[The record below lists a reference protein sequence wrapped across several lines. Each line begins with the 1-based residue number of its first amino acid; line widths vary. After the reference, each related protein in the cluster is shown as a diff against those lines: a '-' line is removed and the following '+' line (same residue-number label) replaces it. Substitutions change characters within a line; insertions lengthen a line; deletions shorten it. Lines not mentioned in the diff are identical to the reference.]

1 MSNERIDLTQFEKI
15 TQGKW
20 ELIDTPIGGIVI
32 GVRDGTK
39 AYRPVI
45 TFTERMG
52 KEVRKI
58 ERDVADMNAIASVP
72 EFIAELKRCY
82 KQIDLL
88 TKAFMM
94 AGNAGCYMTICEE
107 CDTVHLYDEHCPF
120 ICEYC
125 GEISCEC
132 PTSEE
137 E

>member
-39 AYRPVI
+39 AYRPVL

-82 KQIDLL
+82 
-88 TKAFMM
+88 
-94 AGNAGCYMTICEE
+94 
-107 CDTVHLYDEHCPF
+107 
-120 ICEYC
+120 
-125 GEISCEC
+125 
-132 PTSEE
+132 
-137 E
+137 